1 MKSIFRVALLPSML
15 ATSLVLVACQNS
27 STPTDDEVAATS
39 ESSQKEN
46 DISTTTNDDHAFEVD
61 AEPNMAEMT
70 DEQKMID
77 KLARYRW
84 TLSEATDSNTQP
96 LASIMTVKDQVTL
109 IFNEF
114 QSRHNLSYSVGCN
127 TISAAYQLQGS
138 MLSSENSMST
148 KMSCGELDKA
158 EELLNQLMLGDS
170 QLRLVE
176 GEDIMLT
183 QVTSDASTL
192 VWSGTL
198 TPQAKYNTKGQT
210 IFWAIDSQTQPCA
223 DNEEDRC
230 LQIKPITYDDQ
241 GIKINEGE
249 MQLFGGNIDGYEH
262 DSDYADVLR
271 LQRYK
276 LDGNALDSR
285 DDSDNDSK
293 TEYAY
298 VLDRVI
304 ERTVVE

>member
-1 MKSIFRVALLPSML
+1 MKSIFKVALLPSML
-15 ATSLVLVACQNS
+15 ATSLFLVACQNS
-27 STPTDDEVAATS
+27 SSPDDEVAATS
-39 ESSQKEN
+39 ESPEEN
-46 DISTTTNDDHAFEVD
+46 DISAAINDPHAFEGD
-61 AEPNMAEMT
+61 AETHTAET
-70 DEQKMID
+70 TGEQKMID

-84 TLSEATDSNTQP
+84 TLSEATDNNAQP
-96 LASIMTVKDQVTL
+96 LVSIMTIRDQVTL

-114 QSRHNLSYSVGCN
+114 QSRNNLSYSVGCN

-138 MLSSENSMST
+138 MLTSENSMST

-170 QLRLVE
+170 QLMLVE
-176 GEDIMLT
+176 GEDAMLT

-198 TPQAKYNTKGQT
+198 TPQAKYNSKGQT
-210 IFWAIDSQTQPCA
+210 IFWSIDSETQPCA
-223 DNEEDRC
+223 DNEEDSC

-241 GIKINEGE
+241 GIKIHEGE
-249 MQLFGGNIDGYEH
+249 MQLFEGKIDGYEH

-276 LDGNALDSR
+276 LDGNALEGS
-285 DDSDNDSK
+285 DDSDNDSE